1 MRASDAIKETRSY
14 VVFNT
19 HQLGLHVKES
29 HWQPGYTPGYCAT
42 PLEAVEYAIEQAEQK
57 MTEAQSK
64 VAELYDMRAT
74 LIAGEP
80 TA

>member
-1 MRASDAIKETRSY
+1 MRASDAVKEVRSY
-14 VVFNT
+14 VVHNT
-19 HQLGLHVKES
+19 HRLGLHVKES
-29 HWQPGYTPGYCAT
+29 HWQPGYTPGYRAT
-42 PLEAVEYAIEQAEQK
+42 PLEAVEFAIQEAEQK

-74 LIAGEP
+74 LLAGEP